1 MKFVLSCAAAFALF
15 YASSLSAANGDTQ
28 QATPSEQARHRP
40 VVTRPA
46 KARPAH
52 PPSLDKTTIAIIQRT
67 LPGPLKSRLA
77 LLPFSFDVLF
87 SHDLDDQQLVSQ
99 ALAKDAQVRVLYDD
113 LKHYLSDNQD
123 QILKEVRRHL
133 LRQQLLYPNPV
144 AHMKASAQKAVQGVQ
159 KAKTAAMRARAN
171 VQGAIDRANRHRM
184 PRTQR
189 PVAKAKAL
197 RKPAKPQAKRTKKPA
212 KPQAKRT
219 KKPATPLY
227 TKAKEW
233 HSMKDRLDTPPEVQL
248 LMDFP
253 PPMF

>member
-15 YASSLSAANGDTQ
+15 YASSLSAANGDAQ

-113 LKHYLSDNQD
+113 LKHYLSDSQD

-133 LRQQLLYPNPV
+133 LRQQRLYPNPV

-159 KAKTAAMRARAN
+159 KAKTSAMHMGSN
-171 VQGAIDRANRHRM
+171 VQKAIDTMNRH
-184 PRTQR
+184 
-189 PVAKAKAL
+189 
-197 RKPAKPQAKRTKKPA
+197 QAKIQKTRKLMKHARGAHSAAVETATKARRVKKPA
-212 KPQAKRT
+212 TPLSKSQAKRT

-233 HSMKDRLDTPPEVQL
+233 HSMKDRLDTLPEG
-248 LMDFP
+248 
-253 PPMF
+253 